1 VDDTERQAS
10 MNDETLRAR
19 FESQMLPLMSDADGR
34 ATRLTN
40 PSLALREILRNT
52 GKPGGRPPEPHLL
65 HLDVPARSRSSTS

>member
-1 VDDTERQAS
+1 VEDTERQAS

-65 HLDVPARSRSSTS
+65 HLDVPSA